1 MAATSSLLS
10 ISSASLHFSPNPTTP
25 KMRRKPPPISISTNP
40 SHVDPLQLQDL
51 LRSANFSCHRFPA
64 LAADGRAEPVDTG
77 KLQIALAHSFVVV
90 SVFCRPK
97 YLVEDDKNE
106 ILRAGIA
113 NFFERALPVPESDS
127 RLVGFG
133 RAVSDGGL
141 TASIHDIV
149 LVRDS
154 FYLVK
159 RKNLSIL
166 SPLQRPAWK
175 ALTLLLPLPRISKF
189 KHVFQVIPSLQRR
202 GIGQK
207 IVERI
212 IRLFF
217 KACGFG
223 GDSLGSTTMMYTRSA
238 LSYLQG
244 NLMVRPAGR
253 LLLLVPPSRGPTS
266 EVHTEVS

>member
-149 LVRDS
+149 
-154 FYLVK
+154 
-159 RKNLSIL
+159 
-166 SPLQRPAWK
+166 
-175 ALTLLLPLPRISKF
+175 
-189 KHVFQVIPSLQRR
+189 VIPSLQRR

-212 IRLFF
+212 IRILTSKGIYDICALCTEKERLFF

>member
-149 LVRDS
+149 
-154 FYLVK
+154 
-159 RKNLSIL
+159 
-166 SPLQRPAWK
+166 
-175 ALTLLLPLPRISKF
+175 
-189 KHVFQVIPSLQRR
+189 VIPSLQRR

>member
-1 MAATSSLLS
+1 MAAISSLSS
-10 ISSASLHFSPNPTTP
+10 ISSASLHFSPNPQTP

-40 SHVDPLQLQDL
+40 SLVDPLQLQDL

-64 LAADGRAEPVDTG
+64 LAADGRAEPVDPG
-77 KLQIALAHSFVVV
+77 KLQIALAHSFLVV

-106 ILRAGIA
+106 IWRAGIA
-113 NFFERALPVPESDS
+113 NFFERALPVPKSDS

-149 LVRDS
+149 
-154 FYLVK
+154 
-159 RKNLSIL
+159 
-166 SPLQRPAWK
+166 
-175 ALTLLLPLPRISKF
+175 
-189 KHVFQVIPSLQRR
+189 VIPSLQRR
-202 GIGQK
+202 GIGRK
-207 IVERI
+207 IVQRI
-212 IRLFF
+212 IRILTSRGIYDISALCTEKERLFF

-223 GDSLGSTTMMYTRSA
+223 EDSLGSTTMMYTRSA
-238 LSYLQG
+238 LTYLQG

-253 LLLLVPPSRGPTS
+253 LLLLVPPSRGPMS
-266 EVHTEVS
+266 EAHTEVS

>member
-189 KHVFQVIPSLQRR
+189 KQLSLHYRD
-202 GIGQK
+202 G
-207 IVERI
+207 
-212 IRLFF
+212 
-217 KACGFG
+217 
-223 GDSLGSTTMMYTRSA
+223 
-238 LSYLQG
+238 
-244 NLMVRPAGR
+244 
-253 LLLLVPPSRGPTS
+253 
-266 EVHTEVS
+266 VSVKK

>member
-149 LVRDS
+149 
-154 FYLVK
+154 
-159 RKNLSIL
+159 
-166 SPLQRPAWK
+166 RPAWK

-212 IRLFF
+212 IRILTSKGIYDICALCTEKERLFF